1 MAKMTLWLLALLIMI
16 SAIIYQRTTGPTYP
30 FRGTIE
36 ASGIEYSY
44 RLLRSQETVSGAK
57 ISLPDVK
64 AEYCDIKIQSLV
76 GSLFRIFS

>member
-64 AEYCDIKIQSLV
+64 AENYSATLHYKR
-76 GSLFRIFS
+76 FKT